1 MSFCSRFG
9 FQALE
14 ESRSHTLPP
23 RCRPCEHPLHLGEAL
38 VEGDTAAAHGNAVE
52 PCSEEPDVVLEELV
66 HRERVALLRQV
77 GPAESLIQ
85 LGEELP
91 NLLGRGRY
99 PLDRHLHL
107 RSVRLKAGGPCGV

>member
-1 MSFCSRFG
+1 MNIRFTS
-9 FQALE
+9 AKP
-14 ESRSHTLPP
+14 S
-23 RCRPCEHPLHLGEAL
+23 L

-52 PCSEEPDVVLEELV
+52 SCSEEPDVVLEELV

-77 GPAESLIQ
+77 GPAESPIQ

-107 RSVRLKAGGPCGV
+107 RSVRLIRQRWAVRRLTVTGARSG